1 MKHTTASS
9 DLKKYINEVARRT
22 EADRARSRAIETL
35 DSGDAQQ
42 VHACAEAY
50 RDARVR
56 CAAAAAIVATLPK
69 VRREAAKDLH
79 AAAQA
84 HARELARRLGG
95 SYSGETSIEAQWG
108 EKACAR
114 TTTAE
119 GREYSRSCR
128 YRKTDAKH
136 LIILSPDTA
145 PCLMQSERIRN
156 ASAAEG
162 LPLIALTPAGECT
175 WVRARGKTI
184 LDESGWIA
192 YAPDFGGICYH
203 STQSWAHA
211 AAGLE
216 KKVAKL
222 DAAEQ
227 AAAESRKTTRRLQ
240 LIARLCRN
248 AVATV
253 DDARSLG
260 YCSPGIAAFQA
271 RHGIGDRATLPELMA
286 TGDAAAQ
293 RLALCLARQ
302 VSRQQTVA
310 A

>member
-1 MKHTTASS
+1 
-9 DLKKYINEVARRT
+9 
-22 EADRARSRAIETL
+22 
-35 DSGDAQQ
+35 
-42 VHACAEAY
+42 
-50 RDARVR
+50 
-56 CAAAAAIVATLPK
+56 
-69 VRREAAKDLH
+69 
-79 AAAQA
+79 
-84 HARELARRLGG
+84 
-95 SYSGETSIEAQWG
+95 
-108 EKACAR
+108 
-114 TTTAE
+114 
-119 GREYSRSCR
+119 
-128 YRKTDAKH
+128 
-136 LIILSPDTA
+136 
-145 PCLMQSERIRN
+145 MQSERIRN

-211 AAGLE
+211 AAGLA
-216 KKVAKL
+216 KKLAKL

-271 RHGIGDRATLPELMA
+271 RHGIGDRATLPELMK